1 MKISSLKKY
10 KHTFIFIT
18 SLILALISTLPF
30 FLTVFNATADA
41 ENPFQNTSYI
51 LSRSLWYFLQ
61 SFITVLVLVYFN
73 YEWIDLLIPPRIPM
87 ALRIPLLIV
96 YNIILVAILIAATIY
111 FAEYTTGN
119 PFGKWKAAMFY
130 MWKYIFLHPICVM
143 TAYALRLV
151 MKGKITEMEVSRL
164 REENLSFQLRSLQ
177 EQVNPHFFFNTLNTL
192 SSVIRRK
199 DREVG
204 LEFVENM
211 SDVYRY
217 LLDTQ
222 KEDLI
227 KLKAELAFIESYKY
241 MLANRFEN
249 GLIIDI
255 NIPDTL
261 HETLIPPLALQMLIE
276 NAIKHNTITS
286 ENPLQINILHQH
298 GSIVVSNTIQS
309 KTSSENNPGMGL
321 PNLMQRYKL
330 LAGKEL
336 VIRET
341 DGQFIVE
348 LPIIKK

>member
-10 KHTFIFIT
+10 KHIFIFIT

-30 FLTVFNATADA
+30 FLSIFNASADA
-41 ENPFQNTSYI
+41 ENPFRNTDYI
-51 LSRSLWYFLQ
+51 LTRSLWYFIQTLV
-61 SFITVLVLVYFN
+61 TVLILVYFN
-73 YEWIDLLIPPRIPM
+73 YEWADQLIPPRVPK
-87 ALRIPLLIV
+87 ALKITLLVI
-96 YNIILVAILIAATIY
+96 YNLLLVTLLIAATI
-111 FAEYTTGN
+111 FAAEYTIGN
-119 PFGKWKAAMFY
+119 PFGKWRGAMFY

-143 TAYALRLV
+143 MAYTLRLV
-151 MKGKITEMEVSRL
+151 MKGKITEIEVSRL

-217 LLDTQ
+217 LLDSQ

-227 KLKAELAFIESYKY
+227 KLTSELMFLESYKY
-241 MLANRFEN
+241 MLATRFED

-255 NIPDTL
+255 DIPA
-261 HETLIPPLALQMLIE
+261 ETRESLIPPLALQMLVE
-276 NAIKHNTITS
+276 NAIKHNVINASQPLRITIGHK
-286 ENPLQINILHQH
+286 EDFIIVRNNIQPKPPTDDH
-298 GSIVVSNTIQS
+298 S
-309 KTSSENNPGMGL
+309 GMGL

-330 LAGKEL
+330 LTGKEV
-336 VIRET
+336 VIREAKE
-341 DGQFIVE
+341 QFIVE